1 MNHTE
6 ALKCILKRTGL
17 TQSEITKRLGFRS
30 HGTVRMR
37 MNRKTVRLYNIV
49 ELLDAMGYEMV
60 AMPKNCPPLPED
72 TFVIRWEDYQ

>member
-6 ALKCILKRTGL
+6 ALNHILKRTGL
-17 TQSEITKRLGFRS
+17 TKTEITKRLGFRS
-30 HGTVRMR
+30 HSTVRMR
-37 MNRKTVRLYNIV
+37 MNRETVRLYNIV

-72 TFVIRWEDYQ
+72 AYAVKREDYP

>member
-6 ALKCILKRTGL
+6 ALKSILKRTGL
-17 TQSEITKRLGFRS
+17 TQSDIAERLGVRS
-30 HGTVRMR
+30 RTTVSMR
-37 MNRKTVRLYNIV
+37 MSRETVRLYNIV

-72 TFVIRWEDYQ
+72 AYAIRREDYS

>member
-17 TQSEITKRLGFRS
+17 SQKKVADRLGLRS
-30 HGTVRMR
+30 GTTVSMR
-37 MNRKTVRLYNIV
+37 MNRETVRLYNIV

-72 TFVIRWEDYQ
+72 AYAIRREDYP